1 MTKIELD
8 IIRSI
13 ISILIVLIGFVLIQ
27 PYIEMKTFNK
37 FSDEKVTYIEAMFT
51 NLRVFPE
58 ENKNE

>member
-13 ISILIVLIGFVLIQ
+13 ISILIILIISGFVLIQ
-27 PYIEMKTFNK
+27 PYIE
-37 FSDEKVTYIEAMFT
+37 EAMFT

-58 ENKNE
+58 ENKK